1 MLFSVILLQTE
12 PKKMSKFMKTK
23 CLFFAVVCLMLGLN
37 IKAQNDY
44 RRITDLSEIQNGSS
58 IIFAARHDTISAISF
73 YAMKNAA
80 AGKPQGVMFNTT
92 TSDVGEILPLEITD
106 NESDYCWTVGM
117 SEGGFTFINSD
128 GDMIGYGSSG
138 TDFVKNGANSTWTIS
153 AATSGEGTSI
163 PGYSAFVITN
173 VGASNRS
180 FAFRK
185 YNGDELYEKF
195 APYANSASNMG
206 GTNYFFYLDIFV
218 KSSEVTPVVSL
229 PTFNPVGGDYTTT
242 QNVSISCETDGATIY
257 YTTNGD
263 NPTEESEVYASS
275 IEVSET
281 TTIKAFA
288 KKEGMLNSGIATAIY
303 NIIETVTVS
312 FYENGSLLETMSV
325 AKGDEIGEL
334 PVATAPDGFSFSGWT
349 ENEISGNVNMSP
361 AMMTT
366 STIVN
371 ENMSVYAVFSI
382 SNNNCVET
390 ELTSITSTDAVII
403 AISKEDKYYAMS
415 QMKGS
420 SGQPTA
426 YELQVSDNKVIGAIP
441 DDIKWNI
448 AYNDGDMIIH
458 PDADEET
465 WLYCTSGSNN
475 NSVRIGS
482 NTDNNIFEIKT
493 IQIEEEIY
501 PDYLYNR
508 TTERFVGA
516 YYDGDVAVDWRAY
529 KLTASGAFP
538 TNIKNQTYHFYKT
551 EGTSYYCTNIDIPQ
565 TQTIATNTTWENVSV
580 SNKITIEDGAILTIN
595 GLIGC
600 ADSDKLIIKDGGQL
614 VHNNAGVKA
623 TLEKEI
629 NGYGST
635 NEAWYTICSPL
646 VGNVATSDVE
656 GLMPT
661 DNNYDLY
668 RYDEPTSIWQNI
680 KESSNNFTSLESG
693 RGYLYANKY
702 DATLSFRGE
711 LSCDDLKYYLTK
723 TENIVL
729 SGFHLI
735 GNPFAHNIYKGNGAA
750 IDDKNLVD
758 GYYTLSNS
766 GAWNA
771 RVSDESPVK
780 PGQAILVKTSQEGD
794 IKIKKTNNQPSRK
807 STKDIL
813 AINVRNS
820 DYDDDAFVL
829 FDDGSPL
836 EKIEHQ
842 NQKVPMIYIPVDNN
856 NYAVAIFDEDVKDI
870 PLSFKAMTMGEYTIK
885 INSYNKDFDY
895 IYLFDS
901 QTGNVTNM
909 LVDEYSFMATTND
922 NPDRFIVKLYDVSYV
937 DEISNNENV
946 IYVNND
952 EMIISNIKGDAI
964 VEIYDILGRDVMNI
978 TTSQN
983 VVRQNISDFN
993 AGIYIVRIIDGNELK
1008 AYKVIVK

>member
-1 MLFSVILLQTE
+1 
-12 PKKMSKFMKTK
+12 
-23 CLFFAVVCLMLGLN
+23 MLGLN
-37 IKAQNDY
+37 IKAQDDY

-58 IIFAARHDTISAISF
+58 IIFAARHDSLSATSF

-80 AGKPQGVMFNTT
+80 AGKPQGVMFSSQA
-92 TSDVGEILPLEITD
+92 SDVGEILPSEITD
-106 NESDYCWTVGM
+106 NESDYCWTVGT
-117 SEGGFTFINSD
+117 SESGYTFINSD

-138 TDFVKNGANSTWTIS
+138 TDFVKNGVNSTWTIAVS
-153 AATSGEGTSI
+153 TSGDGTSV
-163 PGYSAFVITN
+163 PGYNAFVITN
-173 VGASNRS
+173 VGVSNRS

-185 YNGDELYEKF
+185 YNNDELYEKF
-195 APYANSASNMG
+195 ALYANSESNMG
-206 GTNYFFYLDIFV
+206 GTNYFFYIDIFV

-229 PTFNPVGGDYTTT
+229 PTFNPVGGDYTTI

-263 NPTEESEVYASS
+263 NPTEESEVYTSS

-288 KKEGMLNSGIATAIY
+288 KKEGMLNSGIATATY

-312 FYENGSLLETMSV
+312 FYENGSLLETMAV

-349 ENEISGNVNMSP
+349 ENEISGNVETTP
-361 AMMTT
+361 TMMTT

-390 ELTSITSTDAVII
+390 EPASIALSDEVIV
-403 AISKEDKYYAMS
+403 AISKDDKYYAMS
-415 QMKGS
+415 QIKGG

-426 YELQVSDNKVIGAIP
+426 YELLVSDNKVVGAIP

-448 AYNDGDMIIH
+448 AYNDGNMIIH
-458 PDADEET
+458 PATDDET

-493 IQIEEEIY
+493 IQIEDETY
-501 PDYLYNR
+501 PDYLYNKN
-508 TTERFVGA
+508 TERFVGA

-580 SNKITIEDGAILTIN
+580 SNKITIENGAILTIN

-600 ADSDKLIIKDGGQL
+600 ADADKLIIKDGGQL
-614 VHNNAGVKA
+614 IHNNAGVKA

-629 NGYGST
+629 KGYGST

-656 GLMPT
+656 GLIPT
-661 DNNYDLY
+661 THNYDLY

-680 KESSNNFTSLESG
+680 KETSNNFTSLESG
-693 RGYLYANKY
+693 RGYLYANEY
-702 DATLSFRGE
+702 DATLSFCGE
-711 LSCDDLKYYLTK
+711 LNGDDIKYYLTK
-723 TENIVL
+723 TKDVVL

-750 IDDKNLVD
+750 IDDNNLVT

-766 GAWNA
+766 GAWNV
-771 RVSDESPVK
+771 RISDESPVK

-794 IKIKKTNNQPSRK
+794 IKIRKTYNQPSQK
-807 STKDIL
+807 STNDVL
-813 AINVRNS
+813 SINVRNT
-820 DYDDDAFVL
+820 DYDDNAFVL
-829 FDDGSPL
+829 FDDGTPL
-836 EKIEHQ
+836 EKINHQ
-842 NQKVPMIYIPVDNN
+842 NQNVPMIYIPVDNI
-856 NYAVAIFDEDVKDI
+856 NYAVAMLDEDVKDI
-870 PLSFKAMTMGEYTIK
+870 PLSFKAKNMGEYTIK
-885 INSYNKDFDY
+885 INSYNKNFDY
-895 IYLFDS
+895 IYLVDN

-909 LVDEYSFMATTND
+909 LVDEYSFVATAND
-922 NPDRFIVKLYDVSYV
+922 SPNRFIVKLYDVNYV
-937 DEISNNENV
+937 DEISDDENV

-952 EMIISNIKGDAI
+952 EMIIDNIKGDAV
-964 VEIYDILGRDVMNI
+964 VEIYDMLGRNVVSVK
-978 TTSQN
+978 TSQN
-983 VVRQNISDFN
+983 IVRQNISGFN
-993 AGIYIVRIIDGNELK
+993 TGIYIVRVVDDNKVK
-1008 AYKVIVK
+1008 AHKVIIK

>member
-1 MLFSVILLQTE
+1 
-12 PKKMSKFMKTK
+12 MKTK
-23 CLFFAVVCLMLGLN
+23 SLFFTVVCLMLGLN
-37 IKAQNDY
+37 IKAQDDY
-44 RRITDLSEIQNGSS
+44 RRITDLSEIQNGSG
-58 IIFAARHDTISAISF
+58 IIFAARHDSLSATSF

-80 AGKPQGVMFNTT
+80 AGKPQGVMFSSQA
-92 TSDVGEILPLEITD
+92 SDVGEILPSEITD
-106 NESDYCWTVGM
+106 NESDYCWTVGT
-117 SEGGFTFINSD
+117 SESGYTFINSD

-138 TDFVKNGANSTWTIS
+138 TDFVKNGVNSTWTIAVS
-153 AATSGEGTSI
+153 TSGDGTSV
-163 PGYSAFVITN
+163 PGYNAFVITN
-173 VGASNRS
+173 VGVSNRS

-185 YNGDELYEKF
+185 YNNDELYEKF
-195 APYANSASNMG
+195 APYANSESNMG
-206 GTNYFFYLDIFV
+206 GTNYFFYIDIFV

-229 PTFNPVGGDYTTT
+229 PTFNPVGGDYTTI

-263 NPTEESEVYASS
+263 NPTEESEVYTSS

-288 KKEGMLNSGIATAIY
+288 KKEGMLNSGIATATY

-312 FYENGSLLETMSV
+312 FYENGSLLETMAV

-349 ENEISGNVNMSP
+349 ENEISGNVETTP
-361 AMMTT
+361 TMMTT

-390 ELTSITSTDAVII
+390 EPASIALSDEVIV
-403 AISKEDKYYAMS
+403 AISKDDKYYAMS
-415 QMKGS
+415 QIKGG

-426 YELQVSDNKVIGAIP
+426 YELLVSDNKVVGAIP

-448 AYNDGDMIIH
+448 AYNDGNMIIH
-458 PDADEET
+458 PATDDET

-493 IQIEEEIY
+493 IQIEDETY
-501 PDYLYNR
+501 PDYLYNKN
-508 TTERFVGA
+508 TERFVGA

-551 EGTSYYCTNIDIPQ
+551 EGTSHYCTNIDIPQ

-580 SNKITIEDGAILTIN
+580 SNKITIENGAILTIN

-600 ADSDKLIIKDGGQL
+600 ADADKLIIKDGGQL
-614 VHNNAGVKA
+614 IHNNAGVKA

-629 NGYGST
+629 KGYGST

-656 GLMPT
+656 GLIPT
-661 DNNYDLY
+661 THNYDLY

-680 KESSNNFTSLESG
+680 KETSNNFTSLESG
-693 RGYLYANKY
+693 RGYLYANEY
-702 DATLSFRGE
+702 DATLSFCGE
-711 LSCDDLKYYLTK
+711 LNGDDIKYYLTK
-723 TENIVL
+723 TKDVVL

-750 IDDKNLVD
+750 IDDNNLVT

-771 RVSDESPVK
+771 RISDESPVK

-794 IKIKKTNNQPSRK
+794 IKIRKTYNQPSQK
-807 STKDIL
+807 STNDVL
-813 AINVRNS
+813 SINVRNT
-820 DYDDDAFVL
+820 DYDDNAFVL

-836 EKIEHQ
+836 EKINHQ
-842 NQKVPMIYIPVDNN
+842 NQNVPMIYIPVDNI
-856 NYAVAIFDEDVKDI
+856 NYAVAMLDEDVKDI
-870 PLSFKAMTMGEYTIK
+870 PLSFKAKNMGEYTIK
-885 INSYNKDFDY
+885 INSYNKNFDY
-895 IYLFDS
+895 IYLVDN

-909 LVDEYSFMATTND
+909 LVDEYSFVATAND
-922 NPDRFIVKLYDVSYV
+922 SPNRFVVKLYDVNYV
-937 DEISNNENV
+937 DEISDDENV

-952 EMIISNIKGDAI
+952 EMIIDNIKGDAV
-964 VEIYDILGRDVMNI
+964 VEIYDMLGRNVVSI
-978 TTSQN
+978 KTSQN
-983 VVRQNISDFN
+983 IVRQNISGFN
-993 AGIYIVRIIDGNELK
+993 TGIYIVRVVDDNKVK
-1008 AYKVIVK
+1008 AHKVIIK

>member
-1 MLFSVILLQTE
+1 
-12 PKKMSKFMKTK
+12 
-23 CLFFAVVCLMLGLN
+23 MLGLN
-37 IKAQNDY
+37 IKAQDDY

-58 IIFAARHDTISAISF
+58 IIFAARHDSLSATSF

-80 AGKPQGVMFNTT
+80 AGKPQGVMFSSQA
-92 TSDVGEILPLEITD
+92 SDVGEMLPSEITD
-106 NESDYCWTVGM
+106 NESDYCWTVGT
-117 SEGGFTFINSD
+117 SESGYTFINSD

-138 TDFVKNGANSTWTIS
+138 TDFVKNGVNSTWTIAVS
-153 AATSGEGTSI
+153 TSGDGTSV
-163 PGYSAFVITN
+163 PGYNAFVITN
-173 VGASNRS
+173 VGVSNRS

-185 YNGDELYEKF
+185 YNNDELYEKF
-195 APYANSASNMG
+195 APYANSESNMG
-206 GTNYFFYLDIFV
+206 GTNYFFYIDIFV

-229 PTFNPVGGDYTTT
+229 PTFNPVGGDYTTI

-263 NPTEESEVYASS
+263 NPTEESEVYTSS

-288 KKEGMLNSGIATAIY
+288 KKEGMLNSGIATATY

-312 FYENGSLLETMSV
+312 FYENGSLLETMAV

-349 ENEISGNVNMSP
+349 ENEISGNVETTP
-361 AMMTT
+361 TMMTT

-390 ELTSITSTDAVII
+390 EPASIALSDEVIV
-403 AISKEDKYYAMS
+403 AISKNDKYYAMS
-415 QMKGS
+415 QIKGG

-426 YELQVSDNKVIGAIP
+426 YELLVSDNKVVGAIP

-448 AYNDGDMIIH
+448 AYNDGNMIIH
-458 PDADEET
+458 PATDDET

-493 IQIEEEIY
+493 IQIEDETY
-501 PDYLYNR
+501 PDYLYNKN
-508 TTERFVGA
+508 TERFVGA

-551 EGTSYYCTNIDIPQ
+551 EGTSHYCTNIDIPQ

-580 SNKITIEDGAILTIN
+580 SNKITIENGAILTIN

-600 ADSDKLIIKDGGQL
+600 ADADKLIIKDGGQL
-614 VHNNAGVKA
+614 IHNNAGVKA

-629 NGYGST
+629 KGYGST

-656 GLMPT
+656 GLIPT
-661 DNNYDLY
+661 THNYDLY

-680 KESSNNFTSLESG
+680 KETSNNFTSLESG
-693 RGYLYANKY
+693 RGYLYANEY
-702 DATLSFRGE
+702 DATLSFCGE
-711 LSCDDLKYYLTK
+711 LNGDDIKYYMTK
-723 TENIVL
+723 TKDVVL

-750 IDDKNLVD
+750 IDDNNLVT

-771 RVSDESPVK
+771 RISDESPVK

-794 IKIKKTNNQPSRK
+794 IKIRKTYNQPSQK
-807 STKDIL
+807 STNDVL
-813 AINVRNS
+813 SINVRNT
-820 DYDDDAFVL
+820 DYDDNAFVL

-836 EKIEHQ
+836 EKINHQ
-842 NQKVPMIYIPVDNN
+842 NQNVPMIYIPVDNI
-856 NYAVAIFDEDVKDI
+856 NYAVAMLDEDVKDI
-870 PLSFKAMTMGEYTIK
+870 PLSFKANNMGEYTIK
-885 INSYNKDFDY
+885 INSYNKNFDY
-895 IYLFDS
+895 IYLVDN

-909 LVDEYSFMATTND
+909 LVDEYSFVATAND
-922 NPDRFIVKLYDVSYV
+922 SPNRFIVKLYDVNYV
-937 DEISNNENV
+937 DEISDDENV

-952 EMIISNIKGDAI
+952 EMIIDNIKGDAV
-964 VEIYDILGRDVMNI
+964 VEIYDMLGRNVVSI
-978 TTSQN
+978 KTSQN
-983 VVRQNISDFN
+983 IVRQNISGFN
-993 AGIYIVRIIDGNELK
+993 TGIYIVRVVDDNKVK
-1008 AYKVIVK
+1008 AHKVIIK

>member
-1 MLFSVILLQTE
+1 
-12 PKKMSKFMKTK
+12 
-23 CLFFAVVCLMLGLN
+23 MLGLN
-37 IKAQNDY
+37 IKAQDDY
-44 RRITDLSEIQNGSS
+44 RRITDLSEIQNGSG
-58 IIFAARHDTISAISF
+58 IIFAARHDSLSATSF

-80 AGKPQGVMFNTT
+80 AGKPQGVMFSSQA
-92 TSDVGEILPLEITD
+92 SDVGEILPSEITD
-106 NESDYCWTVGM
+106 NESDYCWTVGT
-117 SEGGFTFINSD
+117 SESGYTFINSD

-138 TDFVKNGANSTWTIS
+138 TDFVKNGVNSTWTIAVS
-153 AATSGEGTSI
+153 TSGDGTSV
-163 PGYSAFVITN
+163 PGYNAFVITN
-173 VGASNRS
+173 VGVSNRS

-185 YNGDELYEKF
+185 YNNDELYEKF
-195 APYANSASNMG
+195 APYANSESNMG
-206 GTNYFFYLDIFV
+206 GTNYFFYIDIFV

-229 PTFNPVGGDYTTT
+229 PTFNPVGGDYTTI

-263 NPTEESEVYASS
+263 NPTEESEVYTSS

-288 KKEGMLNSGIATAIY
+288 KKEGMLNSGIATATY

-312 FYENGSLLETMSV
+312 FYENGSLLETMAV

-349 ENEISGNVNMSP
+349 ENEISGNVETTP
-361 AMMTT
+361 TMMTT

-390 ELTSITSTDAVII
+390 EPASIALSDEVIV
-403 AISKEDKYYAMS
+403 AISKDDKYYAMS
-415 QMKGS
+415 QIKGG

-426 YELQVSDNKVIGAIP
+426 YELLVSDNKVVGAIP

-448 AYNDGDMIIH
+448 AYNDGNMIIH
-458 PDADEET
+458 PATDDET

-493 IQIEEEIY
+493 IQIEDETY
-501 PDYLYNR
+501 PDYLYNKN
-508 TTERFVGA
+508 TERFVGA

-551 EGTSYYCTNIDIPQ
+551 EGTSHYCTNIDIPQ

-580 SNKITIEDGAILTIN
+580 SNKITIENGAILTIN

-600 ADSDKLIIKDGGQL
+600 ADADKLIIKDGGQL
-614 VHNNAGVKA
+614 IHNNAGVKA

-629 NGYGST
+629 KGYGST

-656 GLMPT
+656 GLIPT
-661 DNNYDLY
+661 THNYDLY

-680 KESSNNFTSLESG
+680 KETSNNFTSLESG
-693 RGYLYANKY
+693 RGYLYANEY
-702 DATLSFRGE
+702 DATLSFCGE
-711 LSCDDLKYYLTK
+711 LNGDDIKYYLTK
-723 TENIVL
+723 TKDVVL

-750 IDDKNLVD
+750 IDDNNLVT

-771 RVSDESPVK
+771 RISDESPVK

-794 IKIKKTNNQPSRK
+794 IKIRKTYNQPSQK
-807 STKDIL
+807 STNDVL
-813 AINVRNS
+813 SINVRNT
-820 DYDDDAFVL
+820 DYDDNAFVL

-836 EKIEHQ
+836 EKINHQ
-842 NQKVPMIYIPVDNN
+842 NQNVPMIYIPVDNI
-856 NYAVAIFDEDVKDI
+856 NYAVAMLDEDVKDI
-870 PLSFKAMTMGEYTIK
+870 PLSFKAKNMGEYTIK
-885 INSYNKDFDY
+885 INSYNKNFDY
-895 IYLFDS
+895 IYLVDN

-909 LVDEYSFMATTND
+909 LVDEYSFVATAND
-922 NPDRFIVKLYDVSYV
+922 SPNRFVVKLYDVNYV
-937 DEISNNENV
+937 DEISDDENV

-952 EMIISNIKGDAI
+952 EMIIDNIKGDAV
-964 VEIYDILGRDVMNI
+964 VEIYDMLGRNVVSI
-978 TTSQN
+978 KTSQN
-983 VVRQNISDFN
+983 IVRQNISGFN
-993 AGIYIVRIIDGNELK
+993 TGIYIVRVVDDNKVK
-1008 AYKVIVK
+1008 AHKVIIK